1 MSSPDSPPPRI
12 YVDLS
17 KIDGHNA
24 VRLVA
29 EATRQDIE
37 RHGIELAEGLTLAL
51 YTDDAD
57 PSVKPDDLVFTG
69 IASFKEETDEWVAI
83 IDYDPTF
90 TDCLG
95 PV

>member
-1 MSSPDSPPPRI
+1 MYSPENPPPPI

-17 KIDGHNA
+17 NIDGNNA

-29 EATRQDIE
+29 DATRQDIE

-51 YTDDAD
+51 YTYDAD
-57 PSVKPDDLVFTG
+57 PSVKPADLIFTG

-83 IDYDPTF
+83 INYDPTF

-95 PV
+95 PI